1 MPDDFLICYPE
12 FCPVKRS
19 SALRGRN
26 RTRNNRTD
34 GAPRRTAPAQV
45 TLSGGR
51 FVSTTSDTGGY
62 ASENPLDIVLSGG
75 ARQMVPSTEGYVL
88 KKGSAGPPRRT
99 AFPFLIG
106 AFWLSVGGRS
116 QLRFTWNVKL
126 LDEVRQLA
134 VSKHASLAC
143 G

>member
-1 MPDDFLICYPE
+1 MPDDFLIWYSE

-51 FVSTTSDTGGY
+51 FISTISDTGGY
-62 ASENPLDIVLSGG
+62 ASKNPLDIVLSGP
-75 ARQMVPSTEGYVL
+75 ASQMVASTEGEIL

-99 AFPFLIG
+99 VLPFLIG
-106 AFWLSVGGRS
+106 AFWLSVGVRT
-116 QLRFTWNVKL
+116 QLRFTRNVKL
-126 LDEVRQLA
+126 LDEVRQLP
-134 VSKHASLAC
+134 VSEHASLAC